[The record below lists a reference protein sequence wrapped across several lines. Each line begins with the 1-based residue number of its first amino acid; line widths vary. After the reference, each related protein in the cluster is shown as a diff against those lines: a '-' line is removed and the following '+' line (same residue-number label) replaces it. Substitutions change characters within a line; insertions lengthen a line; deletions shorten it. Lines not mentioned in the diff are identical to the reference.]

1 MAGSVILSGG
11 NDFSPE
17 GNALVKAVLSLARQ
31 PDPRLIVVPVAATD
45 NPRRAARNSTGAF
58 SALGAKA
65 EPVLIA
71 DAATAND
78 PTESAP
84 LESAHIVYLTDGNP
98 LDAVTILAG
107 SEALAKLGRAW
118 QRGVVLAASGAAAMA
133 LCDLYWDSGVWEKG
147 LGLLKGIVVLP
158 HHEFLAGRFSAARL
172 RQDLPAGYLIL
183 GLDNAMGVIIDG
195 QQASVVGPEAVTVYR
210 AEGEQ
215 EYADGDRFDLDAP
228 LDSPG

>member
-17 GNALVKAVLSLARQ
+17 GNALVKAVLSLASQ
-31 PDPRLIVVPVAATD
+31 PNPRLVVVPVAATD

-58 SALGAKA
+58 SALGARA

-71 DAATAND
+71 DAVTAND

-98 LDAVTILAG
+98 LDAVTSLAG

-133 LCDLYWDSGVWEKG
+133 LCDFYWDSGVWEKG

-183 GLDNAMGVIIDG
+183 GLDNAMGLIIDG
-195 QQASVVGPEAVTVYR
+195 RQASVVGPETVTVYR
-210 AEGEQ
+210 ADGEQ
-215 EYADGDRFDLDAP
+215 EYSDGDHFDLDAP
-228 LDSPG
+228 LDFSG

>member
-1 MAGSVILSGG
+1 M
-11 NDFSPE
+11 
-17 GNALVKAVLSLARQ
+17 
-31 PDPRLIVVPVAATD
+31 
-45 NPRRAARNSTGAF
+45 
-58 SALGAKA
+58 
-65 EPVLIA
+65 IA

-84 LESAHIVYLTDGNP
+84 MESAHIVYLTDGNP
-98 LDAVTILAG
+98 LDAVTNLAG

-158 HHEFLAGRFSAARL
+158 HHEFLAGRFSADRL

-183 GLDNAMGVIIDG
+183 GLDNAMGLIIDG
-195 QQASVVGPEAVTVYR
+195 QRASVVGPETVTVYR
-210 AEGEQ
+210 AGGEQ
-215 EYADGDRFDLDAP
+215 DYSGGDRFDLDVP
-228 LDSPG
+228 LDFSG